1 VFSLHTLSWAETSTP
16 SESKPLESIPL
27 EFMMDRPPV
36 SLNPRSTVDANGQ
49 RLNALMFRALTRI
62 NADLNP
68 QPDLAQSWKF
78 GDGGKSLQFL
88 IPPNSDITAQKMA
101 QCLETY
107 RAGKPISPYM
117 GSFPNWLSTEA
128 KGNAVTLHFSKPD
141 PYVVRNLSLLRY
153 FGVKGQEAPCVEPGN
168 APLITS
174 GPYTQS
180 PWQSAPDSEMFLK
193 PVKPGLHPIH
203 ITFIEDD
210 NTRVL
215 KLLRG
220 DVDATLNTL
229 SVGKTDWLNRTH
241 SDQFNYIQRDSVRAG
256 YVLFNFRD
264 PILKIQKVRQAIAH
278 AIDRELIAHTKL
290 HDYVVVAGS
299 LLYPSLPES
308 LSTPFAYD
316 PELSARLLDEAG
328 FPLKDGKRFT
338 IVYKTTP
345 VREGFEQALIF
356 KDMLTKIG
364 VELTLEMVEPAV
376 YLASVRKGNFQMI
389 ASVWLG
395 VADGSILYRTLYS
408 KNADNRGAYSNPAVD
423 AILEK
428 AVGEMD
434 DKKRIA
440 EMQEVQRITADELPY
455 FPLFFWGNGLIV
467 RKGAPFFSDLKP
479 GDLSLSG
486 ALEPTLIKRSGPP
499 FGSEMRHK

>member
-1 VFSLHTLSWAETSTP
+1 
-16 SESKPLESIPL
+16 
-27 EFMMDRPPV
+27 MMDRPPV

-62 NADLNP
+62 DADLNP

-88 IPPNSDITAQKMA
+88 IPPDSDIGAQKIA

-128 KGNAVTLHFSKPD
+128 KGNAVILHFSKPD

-153 FGVKGQEAPCVEPGN
+153 FGVQGQEVPCIEPGN

-193 PVKPGLHPIH
+193 PVIKNIASNPSQKVPETLPQILPPALRPLH

-241 SDQFNYIQRDSVRAG
+241 SNQFNYIQRDSVRVG
-256 YVLFNFRD
+256 YVSFNFRD

-308 LSTPFAYD
+308 LSTAFAYD
-316 PELSARLLDEAG
+316 PELSKRLLDDAG

-356 KDMLTKIG
+356 KDMLAKVGI
-364 VELTLEMVEPAV
+364 ELTLEMVEPAV

-389 ASVWLG
+389 AGVWLG

-408 KNADNRGAYSNPAVD
+408 KNADNRGAYSNPTVD

-440 EMQEVQRITADELPY
+440 EMQEVQRIAADELPY

-486 ALEPTLIKRSGPP
+486 ALEPTLIKR
-499 FGSEMRHK
+499 